1 MITSKLI
8 YHDIR
13 VFVRADFNVPLEKG
27 VITDDTRIRGAIPT
41 IKYLTSKGAKVIL
54 SSHLGRPKGGFEAKF
69 SLAPITP
76 RLAELLGQPVA
87 LVSDCI
93 GEPVAT
99 AVAGMANGDVVL
111 LENVRFYPEEEKND
125 KAFAEKLAAN
135 ADVFVNDAFGTA
147 HRYAPYH
154 ASRSIRHNSNY
165 PYSYTSCYAYNN
177 PLALHSLIQCTYI
190 KLPHLILSITELTA
204 PLRVSPHSS
213 SHLWPDSFCRR
224 SWTTS
229 KVYKSQIQNT
239 EYRR

>member
-1 MITSKLI
+1 MTGSFVLSSSLLHCIVPWRSNIALLS
-8 YHDIR
+8 DNCR

-76 RLAELLGQPVA
+76 RLSELLGQPVA

-93 GEPVAT
+93 GEPVVT
-99 AVAGMANGDVVL
+99 AVAAMKEGDVVL

-147 HRYAPYH
+147 HRAHGSTEGVTAFLTPSVAGFLLQKELDYLQGKEGWSFFVLVIY
-154 ASRSIRHNSNY
+154 Y
-165 PYSYTSCYAYNN
+165 
-177 PLALHSLIQCTYI
+177 LIILYQC
-190 KLPHLILSITELTA
+190 LI
-204 PLRVSPHSS
+204 
-213 SHLWPDSFCRR
+213 W
-224 SWTTS
+224 
-229 KVYKSQIQNT
+229 
-239 EYRR
+239 